1 MVAMAMTSASETME
15 MDSKTERVG
24 ASLPMPCLPA
34 FPPFLRASP
43 SRPFPAHHL
52 ARECKACLLTGTGHI
67 TPLTIKGKIVCYV

>member
-1 MVAMAMTSASETME
+1 MVATCMAMTSASETME
-15 MDSKTERVG
+15 MDSKQRELVR
-24 ASLPMPCLPA
+24 ACRA
-34 FPPFLRASP
+34 FPPSRLPRAAP